1 MRYSIL
7 NPDAEHA
14 AKYLQPGNVSL
25 LHFNQLIYL
34 SKIRG
39 KKINMA
45 LEAFLVEGKSRK
57 EIFKLYGISPGYFS
71 VKLNQLRHCSRMIM
85 ELFPYYVCDD
95 AGNIKNERM
104 H

>member
-1 MRYSIL
+1 M
-7 NPDAEHA
+7 EHA
-14 AKYLQPGNVSL
+14 AKYLQPGNVSI
-25 LHFNQLIYL
+25 LHFKQLIYL

-71 VKLNQLRHCSRMIM
+71 LKLNQLRACSRLVMNM
-85 ELFPYYVCDD
+85 SSYYVCCED
-95 AGNIKNERM
+95 E
-104 H
+104 